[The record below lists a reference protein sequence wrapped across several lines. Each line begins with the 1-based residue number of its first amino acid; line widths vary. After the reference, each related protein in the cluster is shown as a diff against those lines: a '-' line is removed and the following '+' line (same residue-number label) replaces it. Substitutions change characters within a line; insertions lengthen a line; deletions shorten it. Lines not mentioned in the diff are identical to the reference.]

1 MSQHFNIA
9 VIGSGP
15 GGYIAALKAGSMG
28 AKVAVVE
35 QSHLGGT
42 CLNNGCIPSKAL
54 LASSELLYHIQHAG
68 ELGIQ
73 VSGTSFDW
81 AKVQA
86 RKDKILAMLRG
97 GIKALFGGRKVTL
110 FQGRAALNGPGKIAV
125 RRGLT
130 PISGCLEIGCLSPQT
145 DEITADK
152 IIIATGS
159 LPSRIPGWPTNPEI
173 VCTSDEALHWK
184 NLPKSVLIVGGG
196 VIGCEFACMLQPFGV
211 QVTVVEMLPKLLPNM
226 DGQMADSL
234 EKVFAKRGIKCF
246 TNTKVQDLKLGGP
259 LTLPSPPGGEGGVRG
274 ATAVLSNGQSI
285 TVDKVL
291 VATGRKPNTADLGLE
306 SVGLAS
312 DRGFIRVNE
321 RMETPVKG
329 YYCIG
334 DANGRCL
341 LAHAA
346 SAHGVTAVQN
356 ALRPPGRPFDAPV
369 PNCVYTFP
377 EIASVGLSTEEARA
391 QGLPVF
397 TGSYLIGHLGKAMA
411 VGDTEGFIKVL
422 RHRETGQLLGVH
434 ILGHNATECIAAAGA
449 LLHQKVTVEAVAE
462 TVFAHP
468 TISEAIKEAA
478 EDALH
483 QALHLPPRKMQR
495 VMAAVDFGF

>member
-1 MSQHFNIA
+1 MAQHFDIA
-9 VIGSGP
+9 VLGSGP
-15 GGYIAALKAGSMG
+15 GGYVAALKAGSLG

-54 LASSELLYHIQHAG
+54 LASSELLHHIQHAG

-73 VSGTSFDW
+73 VSGASFDW
-81 AKVQA
+81 ARIQA

-110 FQGRAALNGPGKIAV
+110 FQGHAVLNGPGKIAV
-125 RRGLT
+125 RKDGAAAEELT
-130 PISGCLEIGCLSPQT
+130 AS
-145 DEITADK
+145 K

-159 LPSRIPGWPTNPEI
+159 VPSRIPGWPTAQEV

-226 DGQMADSL
+226 DGQMADAL
-234 EKVFAKRGIKCF
+234 ERIFAKRGIKCF
-246 TNTKVQDLKLGGP
+246 TNTKVQELLIVG
-259 LTLPSPPGGEGGVRG
+259 SG
-274 ATAVLSNGQSI
+274 ATAVLSNAQSI
-285 TVDKVL
+285 TVERVL

-306 SVGLAS
+306 SAGLAG

-321 RMETPVKG
+321 RMETPVPG

-346 SAHGVTAVQN
+346 SAHGITAVEN
-356 ALRPPGRPFDAPV
+356 ALGRGRPFEAPV

-391 QGLPVF
+391 KGLPIF

-411 VGDTEGFIKVL
+411 VGDTDGFVKVI
-422 RHRETGQLLGVH
+422 RNRETGQLLGVH

-495 VMAAVDFGF
+495 VVATVA